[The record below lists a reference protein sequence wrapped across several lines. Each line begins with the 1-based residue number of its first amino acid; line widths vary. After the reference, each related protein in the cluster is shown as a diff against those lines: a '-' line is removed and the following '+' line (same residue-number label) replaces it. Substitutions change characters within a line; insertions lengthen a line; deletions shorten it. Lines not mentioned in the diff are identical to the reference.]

1 MEGCELSCN
10 LGGALQ
16 FQLSSSISTFVIFDF
31 FISQQHL
38 DSFNNIHF
46 TVGKNKMADSTT
58 PEQAAQH
65 TEKYEQEVKDRYSS
79 EDKSYPQITG
89 QPELFDRSHPWSQPR
104 TQPPPLEIRSNG
116 AVMWMSPYLHDQELV
131 MSELKR
137 NHPSLLAAFNKPM
150 QQAMQQQHHS
160 NHGRHVPM
168 PEKGTVKALHQAKD
182 QETPYD
188 IEKVLLEL
196 GEVDSKKKAKGKKA
210 KIEQKGRKNNTKN
223 EIIASNCEATKE
235 STPASSERSS
245 GNIDQTKVKQKRSKN
260 KSKKEIFT
268 NSSNED
274 VTREK
279 IPASSEKSSRDRDPE
294 DEVKT
299 NSKTE
304 ISLLSSTVE
313 NIKINESKAMVDN
326 ECLGAESLPL
336 QAMETKKTVFDEGNI
351 NIPVEFLEYV
361 ENIEEENKN
370 YKKISIRYIEKLMD
384 SFEVQKDQIQS
395 LEEEK
400 KIMEKDKQKLE
411 KEKKNSM
418 DARMCIICCEKE
430 ICYVF
435 IPCGH
440 QNTCENCAMKSDL
453 KDCPVCRQRIK
464 NRFKIYLP

>member
-1 MEGCELSCN
+1 
-10 LGGALQ
+10 
-16 FQLSSSISTFVIFDF
+16 
-31 FISQQHL
+31 
-38 DSFNNIHF
+38 
-46 TVGKNKMADSTT
+46 
-58 PEQAAQH
+58 
-65 TEKYEQEVKDRYSS
+65 
-79 EDKSYPQITG
+79 
-89 QPELFDRSHPWSQPR
+89 
-104 TQPPPLEIRSNG
+104 
-116 AVMWMSPYLHDQELV
+116 MWMSPYLHDQELV

-210 KIEQKGRKNNTKN
+210 KIEQKRRKNNTKN

-235 STPASSERSS
+235 ATPASSERSS
-245 GNIDQTKVKQKRSKN
+245 GNIDQTKVKRKRSKN

-268 NSSNED
+268 NSSKDD
-274 VTREK
+274 VPRGT

-299 NSKTE
+299 NSNTE

-313 NIKINESKAMVDN
+313 NIKINESKAIMVDN

-361 ENIEEENKN
+361 ENIEEENKD
-370 YKKISIRYIEKLMD
+370 YKKIPIRYIEKLMD

-400 KIMEKDKQKLE
+400 KIMEKEKQKLE